1 MTLGALAN
9 VLDTL
14 GMVDD
19 LAQVARADQLG
30 HQLADARVQATQ
42 RVRASRRKDDRE
54 ERVLERLADP
64 RGDASSRTP
73 RKTSR

>member
-19 LAQVARADQLG
+19 LALVARADQLG
-30 HQLADARVQATQ
+30 HQLQDARVQATQ
-42 RVRASRRKDDRE
+42 RVRTSRRKDDRE

-64 RGDASSRTP
+64 RGDASSRTT
-73 RKTSR
+73 RKTIL